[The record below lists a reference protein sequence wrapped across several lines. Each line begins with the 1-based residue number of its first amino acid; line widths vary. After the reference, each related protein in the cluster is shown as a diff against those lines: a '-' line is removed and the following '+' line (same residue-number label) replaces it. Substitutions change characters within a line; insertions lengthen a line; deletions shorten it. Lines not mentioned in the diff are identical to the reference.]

1 MFYNVPI
8 TCGIRITKQM
18 LFGEHSPRKTLRAA
32 ISLCP
37 HAPSGQ
43 ENQNTVLL
51 GFPSKS
57 PPPRLEDPS
66 LCNHSG
72 ILFACHLHTIDSK
85 PFMCNI
91 FTYGSSLFPLISFQV
106 GMKVAHVRMGRSP
119 GNSLT
124 AISTPSIHPMPQTN
138 ASSWG

>member
-1 MFYNVPI
+1 MPI

-18 LFGEHSPRKTLRAA
+18 LFGEHGPRKTLRAA

-37 HAPSGQ
+37 QAPSGRK
-43 ENQNTVLL
+43 NQYSVFL

-66 LCNHSG
+66 LCNQSG
-72 ILFACHLHTIDSK
+72 ILFANHLHAVDSK

-106 GMKVAHVRMGRSP
+106 GMKSAGVRMGRPP
-119 GNSLT
+119 GNALT

-138 ASSWG
+138 ASSWA